1 MTIFLGIISA
11 IIVISYVIDFK
22 NNRMSTKEMV
32 MASLIAASS
41 IESMSMPNKSLNV
54 NSLLC
59 NFFATKAYIT

>member
-32 MASLIAASS
+32 MASLIAAISFVL
-41 IESMSMPNKSLNV
+41 EAVAAPRAV
-54 NSLLC
+54 
-59 NFFATKAYIT
+59 ITSA

>member
-32 MASLIAASS
+32 MASLIAAISFVLYVVLGFIAS
-41 IESMSMPNKSLNV
+41 
-54 NSLLC
+54 
-59 NFFATKAYIT
+59 KADKNGKLGNWF